1 MKPITI
7 RDVLTATGGRLLEGC
22 PDLDR
27 EITGVSTDSR
37 TVRPGDLFIPLS
49 GARFDGH
56 AFIADAL
63 EKGAA
68 ACLTVR
74 SRERY
79 SGEKSYVMVKN
90 AQTALRD
97 LAAWHR
103 RRFPI
108 PCIAVTGSVGK
119 TTCKDMVAA
128 TLGTRYR
135 VLKTEGNFNNE
146 IGLPLTLL
154 RLDDDHEMIVLEM
167 GMSDFGEIAYLAA
180 IAEPDAAIV
189 TNIGDAHIESLGSR
203 ENILKAKSE
212 IFNYLR
218 PDGTVLLNGDDPLL
232 RPLKDTLPFTV
243 LTCGT
248 DPESDY
254 YATDLESDGVQTL
267 RCTVHMPDALL
278 NVQVGALGSHM
289 VYPILFAAAV
299 GRKFGLS
306 RSELAKGIADFSPTK
321 MRMNILHRQKKITIL
336 DDGYNAN
343 PQSMRAALEV
353 LAGARGKKKIAV
365 LGDMLELGAL
375 APALHEG
382 VGRYVATADIDVLVT
397 VGEQARHIAA
407 GAGGGRTEIHAC
419 QTRDEAKK
427 LLEPMV
433 EPETTVLVKASRGMT
448 FEDITS
454 FLLDITE
461 E

>member
-7 RDVLTATGGRLLEGC
+7 RDVLAATGGRMLGGC
-22 PDLDR
+22 PDPDR
-27 EITGVSTDSR
+27 VITGVSTDSR

-56 AFIADAL
+56 AFITDAL
-63 EKGAA
+63 ERGAA
-68 ACLTVR
+68 GCLTVR

-79 SGEKSYVMVKN
+79 DEDKSYVLVKN

-97 LAAWHR
+97 LAAWYR
-103 RRFPI
+103 RQFDI
-108 PCIAVTGSVGK
+108 PCVAVTGSVGK

-128 TLGTRYR
+128 TLNTRYR

-154 RLDDDHEMIVLEM
+154 RLDDSHEIIVLEM

-180 IAEPDAAIV
+180 IAEPDVAIV

-212 IFNYLR
+212 IFNYVR
-218 PDGTVLLNGDDPLL
+218 PDGLVLLNGDDPLL

-254 YATDLESDGVQTL
+254 YATDLESDGVQTI
-267 RCTVHMPDALL
+267 RCTVHMPDSLL

-321 MRMNILHRQKKITIL
+321 MRMNILHRQQKITIL

-353 LAGARGKKKIAV
+353 LSGARGKKKIAV

-382 VGRYVATADIDVLVT
+382 VGQYVAKAGIDILVT
-397 VGEQARHIAA
+397 VGREARHIAA
-407 GAGGGRTEIHAC
+407 GARGGSLEIHVC
-419 QTRDEAKK
+419 DSLDEAKQ
-427 LLEPMV
+427 LLKPMV
-433 EPETTVLVKASRGMT
+433 EPETTILVKASRGMT